1 MVAVRHLVQSLP
13 CLKYPICAEQG
24 TRRCRN
30 VLKGTRG
37 GKYTSSTTKDDCDVF
52 DDVPRVA
59 RHIILHMDESSI
71 RGAFHQALFGLV
83 LTLILAKWEFL
94 GNSDAVLEEQTWIVR
109 FREYMPYDES
119 RVAVEGLVRRAPES
133 RAKRQPSSR
142 ADGLGDAFTSL
153 WTSPPPDLCGM
164 LRFIERD
171 NPVSR
176 ENMPT
181 DFAVVAAPGHVRGED
196 VLACLGGRGSG
207 HADGRGD
214 LRPSFVKDVW
224 PDAEIRGRRLQVH
237 GEEGD
242 EGDAAEEEEA
252 GVANGVEGAAAGK
265 RRPGRLQ
272 TRWPYELG
280 AEMARDRE
288 LDARDAVGNVSSS
301 HARHLSKRDSTYTLL
316 VDRLSPQKIWEEGFS
331 GQGIRMGIFDTGIK
345 EHHPDVDHIEERS
358 NWTHE
363 KTLSDGLGHG
373 SFVAGVI
380 AGHHPDCPGLA
391 PGVAIHTFK
400 VFTNDQV
407 SFTSWFLDAFN
418 YAIATKIDIVNL
430 SIGGPDYLDI
440 PFVEKVTEATS
451 SGMVMTSAIG
461 NDGPTYG
468 TMNNPADQS
477 DVIGVGGISY
487 SDLMAGFSSRGMTTW
502 ELPLGYGRAK
512 PDVVT
517 YGSSVRG
524 AAIPGG
530 CRTLSGTSVSSPVAA
545 GALCLLAS
553 TIPEEKRKDVLN
565 PAAMK
570 QILIEG
576 ADMVLG
582 ANMFEQGQ
590 GAMNIGRSYEVLKA
604 YAPRASLV
612 PAKLDLTSCPYAWPF
627 CKQPLYANAMP
638 TMFNATLLNG
648 MGVDGKITQVSWT
661 PSPGNAAAEMAD
673 VRFEHS
679 NQIWPWS
686 GYVAL
691 FIRVRPEAKD
701 FKGVAEG
708 TVTVDVESPPHLGEP
723 ADRPRRSTASMQVKF
738 EIIPTPPREARIL
751 WDQFHSVKYPPAY
764 LPRDDLQ
771 NNMDILDWHGDHP
784 HTNFHKFYDTLR
796 HDGYYLEILGS
807 PLTCFDAEQY
817 GTLLIVDSEEEFY
830 AEEVAK
836 LETDVKEKGMGLAIF
851 ADWYDADTIRDMRFY
866 DDNTRTWWE
875 AVTGGA
881 HIPALND
888 LLRPFDA
895 AFAGG
900 AHKVSI
906 HAPDGT
912 NFDMASGSA
921 LAAMPAGSHVLFAK
935 GKGSPKTSSGG
946 KRVPEDIPVIGL
958 ASVGHG
964 RIALY
969 GDSNCLDA
977 AYRRSSCESFAMS
990 LIRYLNQVDNTML
1003 QGMALQEESFGSLD
1017 GLPERV
1023 AGVDYSTVSRVLST
1037 PLTCYSNSNAGIVF
1051 DQVIEDDRQTDVP
1064 PPLPEINDVFD
1075 RNLVQLK
1082 PKDTEVEVGFVT
1094 KELALASVAFLL
1106 LLLLG
1111 CARWKRRVRR
1121 RRPASTERLPILTE
1135 TRAAGLR

>member
-1 MVAVRHLVQSLP
+1 M
-13 CLKYPICAEQG
+13 I
-24 TRRCRN
+24 
-30 VLKGTRG
+30 
-37 GKYTSSTTKDDCDVF
+37 VF
-52 DDVPRVA
+52 DDVSRA
-59 RHIILHMDESSI
+59 SRDCTRHMNESSI
-71 RGAFHQALFGLV
+71 RGAFYQALCA
-83 LTLILAKWEFL
+83 LILSLILPKLEIP
-94 GNSDAVLEEQTWIVR
+94 GNPDPVAEEQAWIVR
-109 FREYMPYDES
+109 FKEYVPYDES
-119 RVAVEGLVRRAPES
+119 RIAVEGLIHGAPES
-133 RAKRQPSSR
+133 GGKRRPRSVG
-142 ADGLGDAFTSL
+142 ADDGLGDA
-153 WTSPPPDLCGM
+153 PPSSDSCGR
-164 LRFIERD
+164 LRFVERD

-176 ENMPT
+176 ENMST
-181 DFAVVAAPGHVRGED
+181 DFAVVAAPGHLRGED
-196 VLACLGGRGSG
+196 VLACLGGAGDG
-207 HADGRGD
+207 HTDGMGH
-214 LRPSFVKDVW
+214 LSPSFVKDVW
-224 PDAEIRGRRLQVH
+224 PDLEIRGRRLQAQG
-237 GEEGD
+237 GEGGEGGMTQAWEAD
-242 EGDAAEEEEA
+242 SVDMAA
-252 GVANGVEGAAAGK
+252 VGK
-265 RRPGRLQ
+265 RRPGRMQ

-280 AEMARDRE
+280 TEMARDAE
-288 LDARDAVGNVSSS
+288 LDTRGAGGNVSSS
-301 HARHLSKRDSTYTLL
+301 HSRHLSKRDSTFTLL
-316 VDRLSPQKIWEEGFS
+316 VDRLSPHQIWKEGFS

-345 EHHPDVDHIEERS
+345 EDHPDVDHIEERS

-363 KTLSDGLGHG
+363 NTLSDGLGHG

-418 YAIATKIDIVNL
+418 YAIATKIDVVNL
-430 SIGGPDYLDI
+430 SIGGPDYMDR
-440 PFVEKVTEATS
+440 PFVEKVMEATS

-468 TMNNPADQS
+468 TMNNPADQN
-477 DVIGVGGISY
+477 DVIGVGGITY
-487 SDLMAGFSSRGMTTW
+487 GDLMAGFSSRGMTTW

-524 AAIPGG
+524 SAIPGG

-553 TIPEEKRKDVLN
+553 TIPEEKRRDVLN

-576 ADMVLG
+576 ADMILG

-604 YAPRASLV
+604 YEPRASLV
-612 PAKLDLTSCPYAWPF
+612 PASLDLTACPYAWPF
-627 CKQPLYANAMP
+627 CMQPLYANAMP
-638 TMFNATLLNG
+638 TIFNATVLNG
-648 MGVDGKITQVSWT
+648 MGVDGRIARVSWT
-661 PSPGNAAAEMAD
+661 PAAGNAAAEMVD

-679 NQIWPWS
+679 EQLWPWS

-691 FIRVRPEAKD
+691 FIRVRPEATD
-701 FKGVAEG
+701 FKGVAQG
-708 TVTVDVESPPHLGEP
+708 TVTVDVESPPGLGEP

-738 EIIPTPPREARIL
+738 EIVPTPPREKRIL
-751 WDQFHSVKYPPAY
+751 WDQFHSIKYPPAY

-784 HTNFHKFYDTLR
+784 HTNFHTFYDTLR

-817 GTLLIVDSEEEFY
+817 GMLLVVDSEEEFY

-851 ADWYDADTIRDMRFY
+851 ADWYDLDTIRDMRFY

-881 HIPALND
+881 HVPGLND

-900 AHKVSI
+900 AHKISI

-921 LAAMPAGSHVLFAK
+921 LAAMPAGSHILFEK
-935 GKGSPKTSSGG
+935 DQGSTKTSSGG
-946 KRVPEDIPVIGL
+946 KRVPEGIPVLGL
-958 ASVGHG
+958 ASAGRG

-977 AYRRSSCESFAMS
+977 AYRRSNCESFAMS
-990 LIRYLNQVDNTML
+990 LIRYLNQGDDAML
-1003 QGMALQEESFGSLD
+1003 EGMALQEEAFGSFD
-1017 GLPERV
+1017 GLPQRV
-1023 AGVDYSTVSRVLST
+1023 AGVDYSKVSRVLST
-1037 PLTCYSNSNAGIVF
+1037 PLTCYPNSNAAIAFRSRGS
-1051 DQVIEDDRQTDVP
+1051 EKGWETDVSP
-1064 PPLPEINDVFD
+1064 PPSEVEPDVELDVQRASPPIPVQPRHKDAEDVFD
-1075 RNLVQLK
+1075 GNLVYVNRK
-1082 PKDTEVEVGFVT
+1082 REKDEVGFVS

-1111 CARWKRRVRR
+1111 CARWSRRRRR
-1121 RRPASTERLPILTE
+1121 RRPASAERLPILTE
-1135 TRAAGLR
+1135 TRTTGLR

>member
-1 MVAVRHLVQSLP
+1 M
-13 CLKYPICAEQG
+13 
-24 TRRCRN
+24 N
-30 VLKGTRG
+30 
-37 GKYTSSTTKDDCDVF
+37 
-52 DDVPRVA
+52 
-59 RHIILHMDESSI
+59 ESSI
-71 RGAFHQALFGLV
+71 RGAFHQALLGLF
-83 LTLILAKWEFL
+83 LSLILTKWEFL
-94 GNSDAVLEEQTWIVR
+94 GNSGAVLGEQAWIVR

-119 RVAVEGLVRRAPES
+119 RVAVDELIGRATES
-133 RAKRQPSSR
+133 GGKRQRRSS
-142 ADGLGDAFTSL
+142 AAELGLGDALTWSL
-153 WTSPPPDLCGM
+153 TPPSDPCGL
-164 LRFIERD
+164 LRFVERD
-171 NPVSR
+171 NPVTR
-176 ENMPT
+176 ENMQT
-181 DFAVVAAPGHVRGED
+181 DFAVVAAPGDMRGED
-196 VLACLGGRGSG
+196 VLACLGAPQ
-207 HADGRGD
+207 HTDGLGD
-214 LRPSFVKDVW
+214 LPSFVKDVW
-224 PDAEIRGRRLQVH
+224 PDSEIQGRKLQVH
-237 GEEGD
+237 GGVGGEG
-242 EGDAAEEEEA
+242 GATVDAGETGEA
-252 GVANGVEGAAAGK
+252 DSGETAVGK

-280 AEMARDRE
+280 AEMVRDAE
-288 LDARDAVGNVSSS
+288 LDARGAFVNVSSS
-301 HARHLSKRDSTYTLL
+301 RGRHLSKRDPSYTLL
-316 VDRLSPQKIWEEGFS
+316 IDRLGPQKIWDEGFS
-331 GQGIRMGIFDTGIK
+331 GQGIRMGIFDTGIR
-345 EHHPDVDHIEERS
+345 EDHPDVDHIEERS

-363 KTLSDGLGHG
+363 KTLADGLGHG

-430 SIGGPDYLDI
+430 SIGGPDYLDV
-440 PFVEKVTEATS
+440 PFVEKVMEATS

-468 TMNNPADQS
+468 TMNNPADQN

-512 PDVVT
+512 PDIVT

-553 TIPEEKRKDVLN
+553 TIPEEKRSDVLN

-576 ADMVLG
+576 ADMILG

-604 YAPRASLV
+604 YSPRASLV

-648 MGVDGKITQVSWT
+648 MGVDGRITRVSWA
-661 PSPGNAAAEMAD
+661 PSPGNAAAEVVD

-679 NQIWPWS
+679 EQIWPWS

-691 FIRVRPEAKD
+691 FIRVRPEAVD
-701 FKGVAEG
+701 FRGVAEG
-708 TVTVDVESPPHLGEP
+708 TVMVDVESPPGLGEP

-738 EIIPTPPREARIL
+738 EIIPTPPREKRVL

-784 HTNFHKFYDTLR
+784 HTNFHTFYDTLR
-796 HDGYYLEILGS
+796 NDGYYLEILGS

-817 GTLLIVDSEEEFY
+817 GVLLIVDSEEEFY

-836 LETDVKEKGMGLAIF
+836 LETDVKEKGMGLAVF
-851 ADWYDADTIRDMRFY
+851 ADWYDLDTIRDMRFY

-881 HIPALND
+881 HVPALND

-900 AHKVSI
+900 AHKISI

-921 LAAMPAGSHVLFAK
+921 LAAMPAGSHVLFEK
-935 GKGSPKTSSGG
+935 GKGSAKTSSGG

-958 ASVGHG
+958 ASAGLG

-977 AYRRSSCESFAMS
+977 AYRRSNCESFAIS
-990 LIRYLNQVDNTML
+990 LIRYLNQGDNTML
-1003 QGMALQEESFGSLD
+1003 ESMALQEEAFGSLD

-1023 AGVDYSTVSRVLST
+1023 AGVDYSKVSRVLST
-1037 PLTCYSNSNAGIVF
+1037 PLTCYPNSNAGIVY
-1051 DQVIEDDRQTDVP
+1051 DQVIEVERPEPVP
-1064 PPLPEINDVFD
+1064 PPRIDIKDVID
-1075 RNLVQLK
+1075 ANLVQVE
-1082 PKDTEVEVGFVT
+1082 PKDKKIEVGFVGR
-1094 KELALASVAFLL
+1094 ELALASVAFLL

-1111 CARWKRRVRR
+1111 CSRWKRRVRR
-1121 RRPASTERLPILTE
+1121 RRPASAERLPILTE
-1135 TRAAGLR
+1135 TRTAGMR